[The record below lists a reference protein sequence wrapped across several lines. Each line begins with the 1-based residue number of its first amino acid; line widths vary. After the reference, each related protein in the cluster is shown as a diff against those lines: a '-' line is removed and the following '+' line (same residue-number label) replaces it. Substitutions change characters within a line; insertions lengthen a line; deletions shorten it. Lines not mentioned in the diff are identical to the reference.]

1 MVVAL
6 LLILLPIPK
15 PESTGWQA
23 EWMQPLACRTVL
35 DAMVHCTLPR
45 DLLVVQTM
53 GLLVRGQLQVP
64 KSTALQLPSVEDWH
78 RPLSVLA

>member
-1 MVVAL
+1 MVVVAL
-6 LLILLPIPK
+6 LLILLLIPQ
-15 PESTGWQA
+15 PESTGGQA
-23 EWMQPLACRTVL
+23 EWMRHLAVL

-53 GLLVRGQLQVP
+53 GLLVLVQLQVP